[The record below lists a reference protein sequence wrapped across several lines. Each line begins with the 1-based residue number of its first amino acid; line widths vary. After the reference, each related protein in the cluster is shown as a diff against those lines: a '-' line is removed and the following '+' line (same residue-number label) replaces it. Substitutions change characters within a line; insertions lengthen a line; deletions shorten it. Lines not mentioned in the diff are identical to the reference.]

1 LTDQHGR
8 TITRANLRDK
18 VVLLT
23 LTFLDPV
30 STSDC
35 PEAWEFRE
43 TGQPIISAGLEAWF
57 ALTEAT

>member
-8 TITRANLRDK
+8 TITLANLRDK
-18 VVLLT
+18 VVL

-35 PEAWEFRE
+35 PMEAREFRK
-43 TGQPIISAGLEAWF
+43 AG
-57 ALTEAT
+57 